1 MQTTQIIKNRL
12 FTFTFIALTS
22 VATMTTAQVA
32 VFTGESGE
40 KLFIQNTPDLGK
52 ETALVKFEGVP
63 QSKWQ
68 NKVIQVK
75 KTTSSAGA
83 SYSFDYDLVLSNGT
97 HKRTYTLA
105 AESGSKLIKGTQA
118 KKIELYIQDTNKPVE
133 LFHDLDLT
141 KSSQSVDFKADF
153 KKSPFKPDVD

>member
-1 MQTTQIIKNRL
+1 MQTTQIIKKNFSTL
-12 FTFTFIALTS
+12 TFIAVTLVTTITS
-22 VATMTTAQVA
+22 AQISVY
-32 VFTGESGE
+32 TGESGE
-40 KLFIQNTPDLGK
+40 KMFIQNTPDLGK

-68 NKVIQVK
+68 NNVIQVK

-83 SYSFDYDLVLSNGT
+83 RYSFDYDLVLSNGT

-118 KKIELYIQDTNKPVE
+118 KKIELYIQDTKNPVE
-133 LFHDLDLT
+133 FFHDLDLT
-141 KSSQSVDFKADF
+141 KSSQSVDLKTDF
-153 KKSPFKPDVD
+153 KKSQFKPDVD